1 MKNMSPEDL
10 NKNSALSKYR
20 GEPQT
25 ERKTRSSFNGAL
37 PIPTTSKNIPNSQE
51 ISLERLVISL
61 IFHVFRN
68 VYNFI
73 SF

>member
-25 ERKTRSSFNGAL
+25 EMKTRSSFTEAL
-37 PIPTTSKNIPNSQE
+37 PIPTTSKNMPNSLE
-51 ISLERLVISL
+51 ISLER
-61 IFHVFRN
+61 
-68 VYNFI
+68 
-73 SF
+73 